1 MTMREQSTA
10 NPHECSLRGG
20 TQNPPPKGV
29 PVRVRPPAPQH
40 SCGSARQAPT
50 HLRRATPAS
59 LPQPLPHCVAAI
71 VLSALAACG
80 GGGPESAPT
89 TPPAGPACQDTV
101 TVQLYGDSTQVMA
114 YQWGYL
120 QAALDARFG
129 SRVILINQAASGTSS
144 AQLIAGKDGVNTP
157 WPSTVA
163 ADIAIVNHGIN
174 GQDEPLEAYAAD
186 MLTFASY
193 RGARM
198 VVETAN
204 PIAAPYPSDAPRAE
218 AARQAAKQAGVP
230 VADVQAYVLRL
241 PGWEAKLSD
250 GIHPTPELAKL
261 IAEDVTAPAL
271 AQLIASML
279 CR

>member
-1 MTMREQSTA
+1 MIHKA
-10 NPHECSLRGG
+10 NTLPCEGEWRLLSPLAHEGEPG
-20 TQNPPPKGV
+20 
-29 PVRVRPPAPQH
+29 
-40 SCGSARQAPT
+40 
-50 HLRRATPAS
+50 
-59 LPQPLPHCVAAI
+59 PQPGRFGLIRALCCTKACTCLLLAA
-71 VLSALAACG
+71 VLCACG
-80 GGGPESAPT
+80 GGGDSTAPT
-89 TPPAGPACQDTV
+89 TPPTGPACQDTV

-144 AQLIAGKDGVNTP
+144 AQLIAGTDGVNTP

-230 VADVQAYVLRL
+230 VADVQAYVLGL
-241 PGWEAKLSD
+241 PGWEAMLMD
-250 GIHPTPELAKL
+250 GIHPTHELAKL
-261 IAEDVTAPAL
+261 IAENVTAPAL
-271 AQLIASML
+271 APVIGSML